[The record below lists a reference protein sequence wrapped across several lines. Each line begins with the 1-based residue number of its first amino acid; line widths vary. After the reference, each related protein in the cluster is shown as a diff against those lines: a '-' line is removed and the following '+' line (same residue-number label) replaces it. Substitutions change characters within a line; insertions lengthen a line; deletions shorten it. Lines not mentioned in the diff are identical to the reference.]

1 MKTNQKPNGIIVV
14 HGKQGCGKTR
24 NQDALAQFFDA
35 EHIVDDISPVLFERP
50 HMHNMEILRRK
61 VPTTGRI
68 LLLTTAAI
76 QHIDYVMK
84 RHFEDRYEGAFE
96 HDEVMSARKTG
107 VL

>member
-1 MKTNQKPNGIIVV
+1 MQIKQKPNGIIVV
-14 HGKQGCGKTR
+14 RGPQACGKTR

-35 EHIVDDISPVLFERP
+35 EHIVDDVSPVLLERP
-50 HMHNMEILRRK
+50 HMHNMAILRRK

-68 LLLTTAAI
+68 LLLTTASV

-84 RHFEDRYEGAFE
+84 RHFEDRYEGTFE
-96 HDEVMSARKTG
+96 HDEVMAARKTG